1 VFPISSILP
10 HLPHLKIVDVG
21 AAETEQPPA
30 YMRLLAAFPY
40 EIIGFEPQADA
51 CRKLSE
57 RARPNHRYLPYAIA
71 DGSRHSFYQ
80 CSSPHCS
87 SLFEP
92 DEALANTFHNLG
104 SLMRVVGRSEMETYR
119 LDDVPETAGADF
131 LKLDVQGAELLVLK
145 GAAKRL
151 SDVLVVHTEVE
162 FLPIYKDQPLFSDI
176 DACLRQHGF
185 HFHTLVPSGRTY
197 RPFVANNNDDAWIRQ
212 IIWAD
217 AVYVR
222 DFTKFAALAPEAL
235 LKIAAILHENYQSF
249 DFAALALE
257 AHDRQTG
264 SSLQP
269 AYLRRLSGG

>member
-1 VFPISSILP
+1 MFPISSVLP
-10 HLPHLKIVDVG
+10 YLPRLKIVDVG

-30 YMRLLAAFPY
+30 YMRLLGAFPY
-40 EIIGFEPQADA
+40 ELIGFEPQADA
-51 CRKLSE
+51 CRTLSE
-57 RARPNHRYLPYAIA
+57 RARPHHRYLPYAIA
-71 DGSRHSFYQ
+71 DGGRHSFYQ

-92 DEALANTFHNLG
+92 DEALTGKFHNLG
-104 SLMRVVGRSEMETYR
+104 SLTRVVGRSEIETYR
-119 LDDVPETAGADF
+119 LDDIPETAGADF

-151 SDVLVVHTEVE
+151 GDILVVHTEVE
-162 FLPIYKDQPLFSDI
+162 FLPLYKEQPLFGDI

-185 HFHTLVPSGRTY
+185 LFHTLIPAGRTFK
-197 RPFVANNNDDAWIRQ
+197 PFVANNDDDAWMRQ

-222 DFTKFAALAPEAL
+222 DFTKFAELAPGAL

-249 DFAALALE
+249 DLAALALE

-264 SSLQP
+264 SALQP